1 MPPRKAIKLSELTDA
16 EKVPMLL
23 ELLEEAGEQLD
34 RAWPAGGRRYLS
46 AVREMRGDPEDPE

>member
-1 MPPRKAIKLSELTDA
+1 MNLADLTDA
-16 EKVPMLL
+16 EKVPLLL
-23 ELLEEAGEQLD
+23 EMLEEAGEQLD